1 LISFSLLESN
11 IILKSI
17 DILTT
22 SVLSDVYFAL
32 IFILLIFLD
41 KKIL

>member
-1 LISFSLLESN
+1 LESN